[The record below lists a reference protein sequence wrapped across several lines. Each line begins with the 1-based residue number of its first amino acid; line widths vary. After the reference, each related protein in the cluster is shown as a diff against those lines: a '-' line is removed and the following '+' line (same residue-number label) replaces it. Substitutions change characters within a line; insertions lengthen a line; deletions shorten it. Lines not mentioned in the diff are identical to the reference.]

1 MRILVTGGAGFI
13 GSHLVDKLLSEDYEL
28 VVIDNFSSGYFDNLS
43 NSIASPKLK
52 VIKGDLRDLSVLI
65 ESLSDVQAVFHF
77 AANPEVR
84 VGDPNEHFEHNIKA
98 TYNLLETMRKRD
110 VTDIVF
116 ASSST
121 VYGDAEILPTPESY
135 GPLKP
140 ISVYG
145 ASKLAC
151 EALISSYVHT
161 YSFRGISLRYA
172 NVVGPRNRKG
182 VTYDF
187 VRKLLANPKRLKV
200 LGDGTQTKSYIWIE
214 DAVAATLTAWK
225 HSGKEFE
232 VFNVGGVDAITVR
245 RVAEIVIEEGELN
258 NVEVEYTG
266 GVEGRGWV
274 GDVKKMHLDISKL
287 IGLGWSPRY
296 KSEESVRLAARHY
309 WKLAREGLIKPFT

>member
-1 MRILVTGGAGFI
+1 MRIVVTGGAGFI
-13 GSHLVDKLLSEDYEL
+13 GSHLVDKLLSEGYEL

-52 VIKGDLRDLSVLI
+52 VIKGDVRDASVLVA
-65 ESLSDVQAVFHF
+65 SLSDTQAVFHF

-98 TYNLLETMRKRD
+98 TYNLLEAMRKMD
-110 VTDIVF
+110 IADIVF

-121 VYGDAEILPTPESY
+121 VYGDAEVLPTPENY

-161 YSFRGISLRYA
+161 YGFRGISLRYA

-187 VRKLLANPKRLKV
+187 VRKLLANPKQLMV
-200 LGDGTQTKSYIWIE
+200 LGDGSQMKSYIWIE

-225 HSGKEFE
+225 RSGKEFD
-232 VFNVGGVDAITVR
+232 VFNVGSVDAVTVK
-245 RVAEIVIEEGELN
+245 RVAEIVIEEGGLS

-274 GDVKKMHLDISKL
+274 GDVKRMHLDIGKL
-287 IGLGWSPRY
+287 ISLGWSPRY

-309 WKLAREGLIKPFT
+309 WELAREGLIKPFT